1 MYLTESCAIRWQGAV
16 PRDHLSWGWDS
27 GWD

>member
-1 MYLTESCAIRWQGAV
+1 MYLTESCAIRWQVAV
-16 PRDHLSWGWDS
+16 PRDHLSWGRDS